1 MNWIVEKITK
11 NHYKAT
17 SDDGH
22 FIEFKLD
29 EIFENYDVIIDN
41 SHDMSS
47 DGIIFFNKPYP
58 TPDEDANPIIGEAY
72 FYKGTK
78 CTKMELVGAIVIDS
92 DIPNP
97 KGFLETICY

>member
-17 SDDGH
+17 SDDEH

-41 SHDMSS
+41 SPLLLYFS
-47 DGIIFFNKPYP
+47 D
-58 TPDEDANPIIGEAY
+58 TTSAE
-72 FYKGTK
+72 
-78 CTKMELVGAIVIDS
+78 
-92 DIPNP
+92 
-97 KGFLETICY
+97 